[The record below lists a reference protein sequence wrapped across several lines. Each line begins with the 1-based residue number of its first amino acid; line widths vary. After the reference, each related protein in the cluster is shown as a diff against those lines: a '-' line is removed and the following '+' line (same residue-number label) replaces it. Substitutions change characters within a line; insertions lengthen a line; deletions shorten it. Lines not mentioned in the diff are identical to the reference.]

1 MTQTGSTVPASDSA
15 RGSRWLV
22 PVLIV
27 GVVAAAAGYLIGVAG
42 GPRDRA
48 STASPRE
55 VGPAAVLEGGSELA
69 VVEEEPSPEP
79 SGPSEP
85 SEPSAPRPPADSPR
99 PPAGS
104 EEEAVLAPRILVVP
118 AGTKIDLALAGG
130 VSSQTATVGQAV
142 TAALA
147 APLSVD
153 GRTAVPAGAVVTGR
167 VTEVS
172 ALRRVG
178 GRAHLALAF
187 DAIEVDGRQVP
198 IEAYWARSGRSET
211 GKDAATIAAGAVL
224 GTVLGN
230 QAKKND
236 RGKIVGGVVGAGI
249 GTAIAASTHGDAV
262 TLGPGA
268 GLELTLRHDVEVTVA
283 R

>member
-27 GVVAAAAGYLIGVAG
+27 GVVAAAGYLIGVAG

-79 SGPSEP
+79 SAP

-268 GLELTLRHDVEVTVA
+268 GLELTLRGDVEVTVA